1 MKRVD
6 LARPSVPVAYVQL
19 TLEQAHDR
27 GISREALVDGTDI
40 ERILRDEPNG
50 YVAFGDYG
58 LVVHRLLERTGD
70 GGLGYDFGLRANLS
84 VHGVPGFGMM
94 NSSTLREAAAFGV
107 GYFARLRT
115 PGFAYG
121 CFIDG
126 DQAVIDVREAVSF
139 GRLRRYAFDLVLCAM
154 THIARQFVP
163 LSEMELW
170 FDCPEPD
177 YFGRYKDRLPCVK
190 FDAGAN
196 QLRCPVNRLERRLET
211 ASPLS
216 KRLVE
221 QQCERELAL
230 LGNREPLLAR
240 VRAAL
245 TETGDGYPDLQ
256 AVASRLGL
264 SSRTLKRHL
273 REHGF
278 SFRRLLEEVRCR
290 DGIRLLKESRLSVEN
305 IAFQLGY
312 TAPGNFTRAFRS
324 WTGTTPAAFRRSHR
338 PLGVAHASP

>member
-19 TLEQAHDR
+19 TLEQAQDR
-27 GISREALVDGTDI
+27 GVPIESLVDGTDI
-40 ERILRDEPNG
+40 NAALLEDPNG
-50 YVAFGDYG
+50 YVPFGDYG
-58 LVVHRLLERTGD
+58 IVVYRLLEKTGD

-107 GYFARLRT
+107 DYFAKLRT
-115 PGFAYG
+115 PGFSYR
-121 CFIDG
+121 CFLDG
-126 DQAVIDVREAVSF
+126 AQAVVDVGEAVSF
-139 GRLRRYAFDLVLCAM
+139 GRLRRYAFDLVLISM

-163 LSEMELW
+163 MSEMELW
-170 FDCPEPD
+170 FDCPEPE
-177 YFGRYKDRLPCVK
+177 YFEKYRDRLPRVK

-196 QLRCPVNRLERRLET
+196 QLRCPSHFLEQRLET
-211 ASPLS
+211 ASPLT
-216 KRLVE
+216 KRLVV
-221 QQCERELAL
+221 QQCEREMAL
-230 LGNREPLLAR
+230 LVNREPLLSR
-240 VRAAL
+240 VRAVL
-245 TETGDGYPDLQ
+245 TKSNDGYPDLTT
-256 AVASRLGL
+256 VASRLAM

-290 DGIRLLKESRLSVEN
+290 DGIRLLKESQLTVED

-324 WTGTTPAAFRRSHR
+324 WMGTTPAAFRRSQR
-338 PLGVAHASP
+338 PLYAAHV